1 LNIDKNANSFH
12 EYYSL
17 LSRGTAQF

>member
-17 LSRGTAQF
+17 LSRGTALF